1 MASAFAHAVVP
12 LVVYAVFKSPP
23 MNLRLLVLAI
33 ILAIAP
39 DADVL
44 AFKFG
49 IAYSS
54 EWGHRGFTHSL
65 FFAGCVAAFF
75 MLFAKPLKS
84 KPWVVFA
91 MCFIACASHAAL
103 DALTNGGLGVA
114 LYWPFSTERV
124 FFPFRPVQVSP
135 IGVGAFFTERGL
147 RVITSEF
154 VWIFI
159 PGFVI
164 GLLGVLIRRKI
175 TARKPAIGDG

>member
-12 LVVYAVFKSPP
+12 LVVYAVFKGKS

-33 ILAIAP
+33 VLAIAP

-44 AFKFG
+44 AFKFDV
-49 IAYSS
+49 AYGS

-65 FFAGCVAAFF
+65 FFAGCIAAFF
-75 MLFAKPLKS
+75 TLFAKQLNSRPL
-84 KPWVVFA
+84 VVFA
-91 MCFIACASHAAL
+91 MCFTACASHAAL
-103 DALTNGGLGVA
+103 DALTNGGQGVA
-114 LYWPFSTERV
+114 LYWPFSLDRV

-135 IGVGAFFTERGL
+135 IGVSAFFTDRGL
-147 RVITSEF
+147 RVIASEM

-164 GLLGVLIRRKI
+164 GLVGVLVRRKLS
-175 TARKPAIGDG
+175 